1 MSLTLIN
8 SPAALRRACDELGAA
23 IQTDP
28 RIALDTEF
36 VGEQTYESQLML
48 IQLAAPDGQIALIDP
63 QLLRGKL
70 GPVAELLN
78 TPGLLKIMHA
88 GGQDVPILLNALG
101 PISGPWFDT
110 QIAAAYVGYPL
121 QVGYV
126 RLIEAEVGARLAK
139 DESLSDWGRRPIPE
153 SMLAYAADDVRYLH
167 AAHAKLAEKLARM
180 GRAAWVDEAAEDMVR
195 GLSEKV
201 APEDLWRKMAR
212 GTGLDGKGLAVL
224 RALCIWRDDE
234 ASRRD
239 RPRRSVMRDETLIEL
254 SRRAPK
260 TVDAVMNLRSIPN
273 GFGEH
278 RAAELV
284 ERIEEAL
291 AIPPAER
298 PVMDTNSVELDDHGK
313 ALNELLSAVLRIR
326 AIEADIAPALIATAD
341 TLRRL
346 AASSRVDDVARVFA
360 GWRDALI
367 GNDFRA
373 ALAGELSVAW
383 DPELGRMVCKRADGP
398 EPGR

>member
-1 MSLTLIN
+1 
-8 SPAALRRACDELGAA
+8 
-23 IQTDP
+23 
-28 RIALDTEF
+28 
-36 VGEQTYESQLML
+36 
-48 IQLAAPDGQIALIDP
+48 
-63 QLLRGKL
+63 
-70 GPVAELLN
+70 
-78 TPGLLKIMHA
+78 
-88 GGQDVPILLNALG
+88 
-101 PISGPWFDT
+101 
-110 QIAAAYVGYPL
+110 VGYPL

-139 DESLSDWGRRPIPE
+139 DESLSDWGRRPIPA

-167 AAHAKLAEKLARM
+167 AAHARLVEKLNRM
-180 GRAAWVDEAAEDMVR
+180 GRAAWVDEAAEEMVR

-239 RPRRSVMRDETLIEL
+239 KPRRSVMRDETLIEL

-260 TVDAVMNLRSIPN
+260 TVDSVLNLRSIPN
-273 GFGEH
+273 GFGER

-291 AIPPAER
+291 AIPLAAR

-341 TLRRL
+341 SLRRL
-346 AASSRVDDVARVFA
+346 AASSNVADAARMFP
-360 GWRDALI
+360 GWRDALV
-367 GNDFRA
+367 GDDFRA
-373 ALAGELSVAW
+373 ALAGDLSVAW
-383 DPELGRMVCKRADGP
+383 DPGLGRMVCKRAGDA
-398 EPGR
+398 